1 MRYGLKYNCRQA
13 PNTEKRSPKHGKTKQ
28 SRTRKQ
34 PYNYLQQ
41 NIDHS
46 SRQSTSTRTISSEKQ
61 TVTNRPR
68 NKLEEEI
75 KPVQY
80 TDEKKESLHPFIL
93 LQHQTI
99 EPS

>member
-28 SRTRKQ
+28 TRTRKQ

-61 TVTNRPR
+61 TDLGISLR
-68 NKLEEEI
+68 
-75 KPVQY
+75 
-80 TDEKKESLHPFIL
+80 KKSNPSNILTRRRRACIL
-93 LQHQTI
+93 LYC
-99 EPS
+99 